1 AERQV
6 QCRYQQQAAE
16 FRQKIQR
23 ECHIV
28 FKRINHQQHHHYLRQ
43 KTTKVLQQR
52 VVGHP
57 PEYHKRQRA
66 GQEGNARQ
74 QRNHAAQIPEFV
86 HASGPLCERRA
97 AYCIISTLRLS
108 RMAISSICS
117 RLISSNVLKP
127 ISRAAIK
134 GRISRRCLYCSMVST
149 INSAGNTKAMP
160 AVLNSS
166 WLPS

>member
-1 AERQV
+1 RQK
-6 QCRYQQQAAE
+6 AAE
-16 FRQKIQR
+16 
-23 ECHIV
+23 V
-28 FKRINHQQHHHYLRQ
+28 FQQW
-43 KTTKVLQQR
+43 

-57 PEYHKRQRA
+57 AEHHKRQRA

-74 QRNHAAQIPEFV
+74 QRNHTAQMPEFV
-86 HASGPLCERRA
+86 HASGPLGERRA

-149 INSAGNTKAMP
+149 INSAGNTKADRKS
-160 AVLNSS
+160 VV
-166 WLPS
+166 